1 MPLKPIPALLAS
13 AAALVALLV
22 LPAAAPA
29 AKVNI
34 AVGIGDQS
42 AAMFANPHFKALKVK
57 KARYF
62 VRWDAIDDP
71 TALARADEWLRAAK
85 TAGVRPLLHLD
96 GLDIDRN
103 TRPPSVSL
111 WRSKV
116 KALVARYRRGSDG
129 RASVPDWGVW
139 NEANSKTQPVYRLSG
154 ARRTAKYFLALR
166 SLCRGC
172 QIVALDLLDARNYK
186 GYIRAFYGALG
197 SRKRFATIVGIHN
210 YGDTNRPR
218 NNTGAI
224 IDTVRR
230 YNRRAKFWLT
240 ETGGIALL
248 QNTDPKTGRLRVS
261 RGLGCNP
268 ARPGTA
274 ERRQARAVAKM
285 FRIARRY
292 RRHVKRLYP
301 YNFYG
306 TDCDLRLRFDAG
318 LLRSDGSRRPA
329 YATLK
334 RAMRSFRR

>member
-1 MPLKPIPALLAS
+1 MPTKSIPALLAS

-42 AAMFANPHFKALKVK
+42 AAMFSNPHFKALKVK

-62 VRWDAIDDP
+62 IPWNAIDNP
-71 TALARADEWLRAAK
+71 TALGAADAWLRAAK

-96 GLDIDRN
+96 GLDIGRE
-103 TRPPSVSL
+103 TRPPSVKV

-116 KALVARYRRGSDG
+116 RALVSRYRRGTDG

-154 ARRTAKYFLALR
+154 ARRTARYFIELR
-166 SLCRGC
+166 KVCRAC
-172 QIVALDLLDARNYK
+172 QIVALDVLDAGNIK
-186 GYIRAFYGALG
+186 GYIGAFYRALG
-197 SRKRFATIVGIHN
+197 RKKRLASIVGIHN
-210 YGDTNRPR
+210 YGDTNRPK
-218 NNTGAI
+218 NNTGVI
-224 IDTVRR
+224 IKTVRR
-230 YNRRAKFWLT
+230 YNRRAKFWMT

-248 QNTDPKTGRLRVS
+248 QHDDPTTGRLKQS

-268 ARPGTA
+268 ARPASA
-274 ERRQARAVAKM
+274 ERRQARAVGKM

-306 TDCDLRLRFDAG
+306 INCDRTRRFDAG
-318 LLRSDGSRRPA
+318 LIRLDGSRRPA
-329 YATLK
+329 YTTLR